1 MSDNMAGSS
10 HRGRRQVFALGL
22 IAAVVVAG
30 VVALVV
36 GHSSHDSSAARS
48 TATTIKVRAAPPS
61 SASTSTTTSTT
72 INPSAPTTT
81 VEPKLTITKPIP
93 VSALVTI
100 PGGTMALNA
109 NEVSFTHVVQSG
121 ENLTFIANWYL
132 QMGGEPAL
140 YAFNRATIG
149 PNPDL
154 IYPGDQL
161 TITMA
166 ASDVPKVSPAWP
178 ALQKLEQTP

>member
-1 MSDNMAGSS
+1 MSDNMASSS

-22 IAAVVVAG
+22 LAVVVVGG

-36 GHSSHDSSAARS
+36 GRASHDSSAARS
-48 TATTIKVRAAPPS
+48 TVTTIKARAAPPS
-61 SASTSTTTSTT
+61 SSTSTTTPTATT
-72 INPSAPTTT
+72 NPSAPTTT
-81 VEPKLTITKPIP
+81 FKPKFSITKPIP
-93 VSALVTI
+93 VSASVVI

-109 NEVSFTHVVQSG
+109 GLVSFTHIVQSG
-121 ENLTFIANWYL
+121 ENLTFIAGWYL

-140 YAFNRATIG
+140 YAFNAATIG

-154 IYPGDQL
+154 IYPGDVL
-161 TITMA
+161 TVTLR
-166 ASDVPKVSPAWP
+166 ASDVPRISPAWP